1 VQVTGHWV
9 VWVQINVFLET
20 RMKHIGHWWQSV
32 SGERFEAG
40 NGRKKGS
47 SRAACVLFLFL
58 MYLMITSVIQAKW
71 RQMVRWSMN
80 NELKNMWTKALL
92 MWLDVISRHFA
103 VQTEGNH
110 KNRTHLSLNDLLS
123 IFDPDSHKR
132 QVTNTR
138 SMLRGVGALC
148 YNTTGLVPA
157 F

>member
-1 VQVTGHWV
+1 
-9 VWVQINVFLET
+9 
-20 RMKHIGHWWQSV
+20 
-32 SGERFEAG
+32 
-40 NGRKKGS
+40 
-47 SRAACVLFLFL
+47 
-58 MYLMITSVIQAKW
+58 
-71 RQMVRWSMN
+71 MN